1 MFCMYCIMK
10 YACCHQ
16 ATSHYL
22 CQSWPRSVSLY
33 GVTLT
38 KWVTSLTSL
47 GINRNDIYD
56 MSFKSSRANCS
67 WLCEAA
73 MSAHRHLMVSPI
85 ARFMGPTWSPSGA
98 DRTQV
103 GPMLAPWTLLSGIT
117 MKASVACYFQCK
129 FAIWLLKSRNLAY
142 MNKNWLCHI
151 KFSLLWQCI
160 SHVLASQLNYPIMH
174 CAVYYDIIT
183 RLYMNGARHRVDG

>member
-1 MFCMYCIMK
+1 MFCMLCIMK

-38 KWVTSLTSL
+38 KWVTSLTSV

-73 MSAHRHLMVSPI
+73 MPAHRGHLMVSPI
-85 ARFMGPTWSPSGA
+85 ARFMGPIWGRQDPGGPH
-98 DRTQV
+98 V
-103 GPMLAPWTLLSGIT
+103 GPMNFAIWDHNEG
-117 MKASVACYFQCK
+117 VACYFQCK
-129 FAIWLLKSRNLAY
+129 LAIWFLKSRNLAY
-142 MNKNWLCHI
+142 MNKNWLCHT

-183 RLYMNGARHRVDG
+183 RLYMNGSRHRVDG